1 MLRMDQVH
9 VIRHKVLVEG
19 HGIRQVAEEL
29 RVCRNTVRKY
39 LRESMPHRQQLRRR
53 PRPVWERV
61 KPRLAELLAEWEP
74 RTALKQRL
82 IAARL
87 HQQLISEGH
96 QVSASLLRGYLR
108 ERRRQRQEVYI
119 PLIHRPGEEAQVD
132 FFEVV
137 VEVGGQW
144 LKAWEFLLRLMY
156 SGREFA
162 WLYERCD
169 QLAFFDGHVRAF
181 AYLDGVVRRCVYDN
195 LKPAVRRIVGV
206 QRVLSERF
214 LSLVSHYLFEP
225 EFTRIGEGHDKG
237 GVESRGK
244 AIRLLHLTPIP
255 RGETLA
261 EISQALL
268 LQLEQAFTARRS
280 AGGSSASELWAAE
293 RPQLL
298 PLPAAPF
305 EVSRMAPVE
314 VSSQSLVRVEG
325 AWYSV
330 PARWARLQATAHIGV
345 DQVRIVCMNES
356 VTHPRVRFGG
366 RRVLYRHYL
375 PELARKPKAV
385 RQVAPEL
392 VAELGE
398 PWGAVWRLLSAT
410 HGEREAARVLA
421 RLVGAIGEHGEDKV
435 ARALEAALNEQRIGL
450 LDVITPA
457 STAAPVITVPSVLA
471 EFVIEAGKAA
481 DYDHLL
487 LTDGGA
493 HE

>member
-19 HGIRQVAEEL
+19 HGIRRVAAEL
-29 RVCRNTVRKY
+29 GICRNTIRKY
-39 LRESMPHRQQLRRR
+39 LRESRPRRQQLRRR
-53 PRPVWERV
+53 SRPVWERV
-61 KPRLAELLAEWEP
+61 EPRLQELLAEWEP
-74 RTALKQRL
+74 RTTLKQRL
-82 IAARL
+82 TAARL
-87 HQQLISEGH
+87 HQQLSSEGY
-96 QVSASLLRGYLR
+96 QVSASLLQSYLR
-108 ERRRQRQEVYI
+108 EHRRQRQEVYI

-137 VEVGGQW
+137 VEVDGQW
-144 LKAWEFLLRLMY
+144 LKVWEFLLRLMY

-169 QLAFFDGHVRAF
+169 QLAFLDGHVRAF
-181 AYLDGVVRRCVYDN
+181 AYLEGVVRRCVYDN

-214 LSLVSHYLFEP
+214 LALVSHYLFEP
-225 EFTRIGEGHDKG
+225 DFARVGEGHDKG

-244 AIRLLHLTPIP
+244 AIRLQHLTPIP
-255 RGETLA
+255 RGDSLTTVSQTL
-261 EISQALL
+261 LR
-268 LQLEQAFTARRS
+268 QLEQAFSTRRS
-280 AGGSSASELWAAE
+280 ADGSSANELWAVE
-293 RPQLL
+293 RQQLL
-298 PLPAAPF
+298 PLPTVPF
-305 EVSRMAPVE
+305 EVCRTQLVE

-330 PARWARLQATAHIGV
+330 PARWARLQATAHVGV
-345 DQVRIVCMNES
+345 EQVRLVCLGES
-356 VTHPRVRFGG
+356 VTHPRVRGG
-366 RRVLYRHYL
+366 QRRVLYRHYL

-398 PWGAVWRLLSAT
+398 PWGAVWRLLSAA

-421 RLVGAIGEHGEDKV
+421 RLVGAVGEHGEEKV
-435 ARALEAALNEQRIGL
+435 TRALAAALSAQRISL
-450 LDVITPA
+450 LDVITPEP
-457 STAAPVITVPSVLA
+457 APSAVVAVPSALA
-471 EFVIEAGKAA
+471 GFEIEAGKAA

-487 LTDGGA
+487 LAAGGA